1 MNKEIFRIMMEQ
13 AMLEWVKT
21 LTHDDPDI
29 AFDPEVTAAGN
40 AVRAFLAW
48 YDKKEMEL

>member
-1 MNKEIFRIMMEQ
+1 MNKEIFRVMMEQ
-13 AMLEWVKT
+13 AMYDWLRT

-29 AFDPEVTAAGN
+29 AFDPEAVSAGN
-40 AVRAFLAW
+40 AVGSFLAW